1 MFKKIVFVIFIIVII
16 FSSLGYHF
24 FVSMNGLPKGEM
36 ILETESPNNNY
47 TIRAYLVNEHATVD
61 FCIRCELIYNY
72 KTKMK
77 KNIYWGYR
85 EDAVE
90 IEWINDNSVIIN
102 GRNIELPNGKY
113 DWRIEI

>member
-1 MFKKIVFVIFIIVII
+1 
-16 FSSLGYHF
+16 
-24 FVSMNGLPKGEM
+24 
-36 ILETESPNNNY
+36 
-47 TIRAYLVNEHATVD
+47 
-61 FCIRCELIYNY
+61 
-72 KTKMK
+72 MK

-113 DWRIEI
+113 DWRREI